1 MPWRVSLMKDVWG
14 RDRPGG
20 VADRALIPGFPN
32 GVTRQFLAV
41 THAVLV
47 WGGTQGSETS
57 QYL

>member
-1 MPWRVSLMKDVWG
+1 MSLMKDVWG